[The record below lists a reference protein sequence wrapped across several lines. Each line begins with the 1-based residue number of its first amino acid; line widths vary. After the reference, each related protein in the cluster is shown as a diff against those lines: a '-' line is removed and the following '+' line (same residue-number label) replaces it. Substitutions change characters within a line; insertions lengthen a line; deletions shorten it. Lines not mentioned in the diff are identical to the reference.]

1 MPHGFELFWVTQ
13 KQQISHPPYLFES
26 LISVAH
32 HQAYPAQAT
41 LPAGSWDIPAC
52 HIQVGLGAGE
62 GVLLA
67 GIRWVE
73 GRGATKY
80 LQCTNNFSQQRIIQ
94 LKMSTVSEKPQFTE
108 GKQT

>member
-1 MPHGFELFWVTQ
+1 MPHSFELFWMTQ

-26 LISVAH
+26 PISVAH
-32 HQAYPAQAT
+32 NQAYPAQAT
-41 LPAGSWDIPAC
+41 LQGGGTFLTVTSRWD
-52 HIQVGLGAGE
+52 LGAGE

-73 GRGATKY
+73 GRDATKY
-80 LQCTNNFSQQRIIQ
+80 LQCTKQ
-94 LKMSTVSEKPQFTE
+94 LLTAKNYPVSEKPQFTE

>member
-32 HQAYPAQAT
+32 HLAYPAQAT
-41 LPAGSWDIPAC
+41 LWGRGTFLTVTSRWDL
-52 HIQVGLGAGE
+52 GLGRGCYWLASGGE
-62 GVLLA
+62 KAGVLLNTYNA
-67 GIRWVE
+67 
-73 GRGATKY
+73 
-80 LQCTNNFSQQRIIQ
+80 QNNFSQQRIIQ
-94 LKMSTVSEKPQFTE
+94 LKMSTVSEKPQFTG